1 MTIKQASRSCHDS
14 LLLGKNSFLTVLSA
28 ADQQGRSLHPE
39 ERKEISPGACP
50 TKATEF
56 SLGRTA
62 VHCALRDL
70 GKGSFPV
77 LRGGHGEP
85 LWPEGIVGSITHCWP
100 WAVALVIRSR
110 KPLAIGIDLENLEK
124 VKTVDIS
131 SVICTGR
138 ELDWVHSGFN
148 FHERLAMIF
157 SAKETVYKGF
167 YRFCRRYIDFKEV
180 ELSWLQERQSFSV
193 AIVGDTKDEFPL
205 VNGCEV
211 HCRRFN
217 GFVFSCL
224 VHEPAKLAA

>member
-14 LLLGKNSFLTVLSA
+14 LLLGKNSFLAVLSA
-28 ADQQGRSLHPE
+28 ADQQSRSLHPE
-39 ERKEISPGACP
+39 ERKEISPSACP

-85 LWPEGIVGSITHCWP
+85 LWPEGIAGSITHCWP
-100 WAVALVIRSR
+100 WAVALVVRSG

-124 VKTVDIS
+124 MKTVDIS
-131 SVICTGR
+131 GVICTGL
-138 ELDWVHSGFN
+138 ELDWVHGGFN
-148 FHERLAMIF
+148 FNERLAMIF
-157 SAKETVYKGF
+157 SAKESVYKGF
-167 YRFCRRYIDFKEV
+167 YRFCRRYVDFKEV
-180 ELSWLQERQSFSV
+180 ELSWLPGRHAFSV
-193 AIVGDTKDEFPL
+193 ALLGGTENEFPS
-205 VNGCEV
+205 VQRCEV

-217 GFVFSCL
+217 NLIFSCV
-224 VHEPAKLAA
+224 VHEPGQRAG